1 MHDELRFSAPLGVLG
16 SMVERL
22 VLRSYL
28 IHFLRDRNKFDRL
41 VAESEM
47 WREYLPKIETL

>member
-16 SMVERL
+16 LIVEGL
-22 VLRSYL
+22 VLRNYL
-28 IHFLRDRNKFDRL
+28 IRFLRERNKFVRL